1 MIKYY
6 KEFIN
11 EIKKIKEYYTTNK
24 SKTELSNIGISVINS
39 ISIIEQRIS
48 EKYTIYLKDID
59 LINQEIQIK
68 NIDNYNYRIKGTTH
82 VN

>member
-24 SKTELSNIGISVINS
+24 STTELSNIGISLLIS